1 MDAMFVP
8 AIIAVTLIAAC
19 SVGLLR
25 RRSSGPLRLCFLTM
39 GLMGVTQGGMMVAPL
54 VQAPPAVMQLLQLLL
69 AGLSLHVLY
78 LLGMELYER
87 NNTQAEKKVEVVVGE
102 GGFGQASVSVQKGL
116 RSNASR
122 SLVDTPTDVGEL
134 QASTLRATADL
145 LLLLGALTASSEPV
159 SPALTVRKYVGASR
173 EK

>member
-19 SVGLLR
+19 SVALLR
-25 RRSSGPLRLCFLTM
+25 RKASGPMRLCFFTIC
-39 GLMGVTQGGMMVAPL
+39 LMGVTQGGMMIAPM
-54 VQAPPAVMQLLQLLL
+54 VQAPQVVMQLLQLLL

-78 LLGMELYER
+78 LLGTELYDR
-87 NNTQAEKKVEVVVGE
+87 NAVGGEKKAEVVD
-102 GGFGQASVSVQKGL
+102 SVPSIGVQKGL
-116 RSNASR
+116 RVNASR

-134 QASTLRATADL
+134 QTSTLRATADL

-159 SPALTVRKYVGASR
+159 SPALTVKKYVAASR